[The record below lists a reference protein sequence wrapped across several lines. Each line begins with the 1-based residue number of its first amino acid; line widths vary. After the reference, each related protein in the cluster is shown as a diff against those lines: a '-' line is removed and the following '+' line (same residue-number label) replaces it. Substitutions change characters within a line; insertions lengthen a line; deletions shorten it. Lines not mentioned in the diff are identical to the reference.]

1 MQSEEV
7 VRSAKA
13 DVRELLL
20 AGSRI
25 ELKEIILHEFI
36 DLHNGGLVS
45 ATIAVVR
52 CREDSDDVALVSPVV
67 AVHDEL
73 MGACDP
79 SEIVRVVEL
88 LRDVLTEA
96 IASTTWRNTPT
107 APLIGIRPK
116 QVANGAFVRS
126 LLNAIE
132 LANLIKGVDAGGETT
147 VKAEDGVLDNSRQRQ
162 EIEKLSEL
170 FPDVSISV
178 LSEALIV
185 EAISKEKRR
194 VLA

>member
-1 MQSEEV
+1 MCIRDS
-7 VRSAKA
+7 
-13 DVRELLL
+13 
-20 AGSRI
+20 
-25 ELKEIILHEFI
+25 
-36 DLHNGGLVS
+36 HNGGLVS
-45 ATIAVVR
+45 ATVAVVR
-52 CREDSDDVALVSPVV
+52 CREDSDNVALMSPVV

-73 MGACDP
+73 MGTCDP

-147 VKAEDGVLDNSRQRQ
+147 VEAEDGVLDNSRQRQ

-185 EAISKEKRR
+185 EAISEEKRR

>member
-1 MQSEEV
+1 MLRSR
-7 VRSAKA
+7 VRLNRRFFLKNIFLPSS
-13 DVRELLL
+13 
-20 AGSRI
+20 SR
-25 ELKEIILHEFI
+25 
-36 DLHNGGLVS
+36 
-45 ATIAVVR
+45 AY
-52 CREDSDDVALVSPVV
+52 
-67 AVHDEL
+67 
-73 MGACDP
+73 
-79 SEIVRVVEL
+79 
-88 LRDVLTEA
+88 
-96 IASTTWRNTPT
+96 TPT
-107 APLIGIRPK
+107 LSIFGIRPK

-147 VKAEDGVLDNSRQRQ
+147 VEAEDGVLDNSRQRQ

-185 EAISKEKRR
+185 EAISEEKRR

>member
-36 DLHNGGLVS
+36 DLHNGGLIS
-45 ATIAVVR
+45 ATVAVVR
-52 CREDSDDVALVSPVV
+52 RREDSDNVALVSPVV

-107 APLIGIRPK
+107 APLIRIRPK

-147 VKAEDGVLDNSRQRQ
+147 VEAEDGVLDNSRQRQ

-185 EAISKEKRR
+185 EAISEEKRR

>member
-45 ATIAVVR
+45 ATVAVVR
-52 CREDSDDVALVSPVV
+52 CREDSDNVALVSPVV

-73 MGACDP
+73 MGTCDP

-147 VKAEDGVLDNSRQRQ
+147 VEAEDGVLDNSRQRQ

-185 EAISKEKRR
+185 EAISEEKRR